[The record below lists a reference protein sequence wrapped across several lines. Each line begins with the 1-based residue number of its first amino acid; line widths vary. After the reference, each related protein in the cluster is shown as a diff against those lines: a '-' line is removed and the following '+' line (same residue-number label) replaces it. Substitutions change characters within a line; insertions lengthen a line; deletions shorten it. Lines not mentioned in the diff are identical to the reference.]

1 LKTAGMQQRQGENTM
16 KKIRSAEWLVGV
28 AIIASAAALQIR
40 EHVQVQ
46 DAPPANAQAPM
57 SSCGP
62 LHDGLVPAGCEQPT
76 HDERQTEH
84 TTQPPQGAR
93 QIWA

>member
-1 LKTAGMQQRQGENTM
+1 M
-16 KKIRSAEWLVGV
+16 KKIRSAEFLVGV
-28 AIIASAAALQIR
+28 AIVASAAALQMS
-40 EHVQVQ
+40 ENEQVQ

-76 HDERQTEH
+76 RDERQTEH
-84 TTQPPQGAR
+84 TEQLPYGGR
-93 QIWA
+93 QIWV